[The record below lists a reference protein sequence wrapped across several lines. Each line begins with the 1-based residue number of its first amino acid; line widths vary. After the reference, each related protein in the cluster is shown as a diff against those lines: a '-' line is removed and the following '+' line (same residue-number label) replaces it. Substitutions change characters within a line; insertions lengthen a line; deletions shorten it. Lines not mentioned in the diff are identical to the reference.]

1 MPITIRLTQIR
12 PLVMSGLFW
21 MKEAEI
27 SRAIM
32 PTSSTVGTKSV
43 TLVRGAPLGMEP
55 FSLRNRKAR
64 ISADTTAPSSTAQKM
79 LGRPR

>member
-1 MPITIRLTQIR
+1 MPTAIRPTQIR
-12 PLVMSGLFW
+12 PLVISGLFW

-27 SRAIM
+27 RRAIM
-32 PTSSTVGTKSV
+32 PTSRKVGTESV
-43 TLVRGAPLGMEP
+43 TLVRAAPLGMAP

-64 ISADTTAPSSTAQKM
+64 ISAETTAPSSTAQKM

>member
-1 MPITIRLTQIR
+1 MPTAIRPTQIR

-32 PTSSTVGTKSV
+32 PTSRTVGT
-43 TLVRGAPLGMEP
+43 
-55 FSLRNRKAR
+55 
-64 ISADTTAPSSTAQKM
+64 
-79 LGRPR
+79 